1 VRKTVLVALS
11 GYDGDD
17 VLQAAISRSSD
28 PQWSV
33 RKAAV
38 EALKRRRD
46 AAVDTLL
53 AKIAEG
59 DPDTAV
65 RRAARE
71 ALGR

>member
-1 VRKTVLVALS
+1 MRKTVLVALA
-11 GYDGDD
+11 GYDGDE
-17 VLQAAISRSSD
+17 VLRAVIARLSD
-28 PQWSV
+28 PHWSV

-46 AAVDTLL
+46 TSVEAIL
-53 AKIAEG
+53 AKIADG

-65 RRAARE
+65 RQAAKE